1 MAARRRPSPVRRN
14 RASCER
20 GECAVQGFIVVPV
33 RRAAG
38 AGTAAAGA
46 APTVLAVLPP
56 HRLRA
61 VLATDVACGLLLVV
75 AVGVSWRP
83 FTHAELVTAL
93 ALAVAA
99 ALAAQA
105 VVPWISGGDLDG
117 SAGGQVIDLSSL
129 VFVLAALLV
138 PLSLVPLVCLP
149 SFVLDRVVARRPLF
163 AVVLNALA
171 LTAITTLAAAARL
184 AIGGGPPD
192 SARWAVAAWT
202 AAAVYTAGTYAWALA
217 GRWLVR
223 GVLPHRRHVR
233 ESLPLFQ
240 EAAMAATAVLGATL
254 WRISPLLAV
263 YMIGPV
269 AVLQRLLYFREV
281 QVAART
287 DGKTGLLNY
296 RWFEECARR
305 EIIRARRAVSPLALL
320 VVDMDRLRDVN
331 SAFGHQGGDQALR
344 HVAAALAGGARRD
357 DLVCRFGGEE
367 FLVLLP
373 GTSLDAASE
382 VAERLRHAISAA
394 PLRLARGE
402 VRVSVSIGVAGL
414 QEGAADLET
423 LVTLADTRLYAA
435 KDAGRDR
442 VVSSS
447 PA

>member
-1 MAARRRPSPVRRN
+1 
-14 RASCER
+14 
-20 GECAVQGFIVVPV
+20 
-33 RRAAG
+33 
-38 AGTAAAGA
+38 
-46 APTVLAVLPP
+46 
-56 HRLRA
+56 
-61 VLATDVACGLLLVV
+61 VLATDAACGLLLVV
-75 AVGVSWRP
+75 ATVAGWRP
-83 FTHAELVTAL
+83 FTRAELLAAL

-99 ALAAQA
+99 ALAARA
-105 VVPWISGGDLDG
+105 VVPWVSGGDLDG

-129 VFVLAALLV
+129 VFVLAALLA
-138 PLSLVPLVCLP
+138 PLALVPLVCLP
-149 SFVLDRVVARRPLF
+149 SFVLDRVVARRALF

-171 LTAITTLAAAARL
+171 LTAITVLAAAARL
-184 AIGGGPPD
+184 LIGDGPPD
-192 SARWAVAAWT
+192 SLRWAVAAGT
-202 AAAVYTAGTYAWALA
+202 AAVVYTAGAYGWAIA

-223 GVLPHRRHVR
+223 GVLPRRRHVR
-233 ESLPLFQ
+233 DVLPLFQ

-254 WRISPLLAV
+254 WRITPLLVV

-305 EIIRARRAVSPLALL
+305 EISRARRAVGPLALL

-344 HVAAALAGGARRD
+344 HVAASLAGGARRD

-373 GTSLDAASE
+373 GTHVDAASE
-382 VAERLRHAISAA
+382 VAERLRHAIRTT
-394 PLRLARGE
+394 PLRIAGRE

-414 QEGAADLET
+414 EEGAADLEA
-423 LVTLADTRLYAA
+423 LVALADTRLYAA
-435 KDAGRDR
+435 KEAGRDR

-447 PA
+447 PVGRPSPTGGSRA